1 MTTADF
7 AKRLIPMVASEHIDE
22 LISIASEVSIPL
34 QQEIARHVQSV
45 AKASILAKTEVR
57 DDTLL

>member
-1 MTTADF
+1 MTTLDF
-7 AKRLIPMVASEHIDE
+7 AKRLIHMVASENIDG
-22 LISIASEVSIPL
+22 LLDLSPEVSIPL